1 MPAVKTTRKPKADST
16 PLADRIRK
24 AERHLSRVDPVMRRL
39 IKVYGPCTLGTR
51 TRDFFH
57 VLCTSIVSQQL
68 STKAADTIQKRLEA
82 LVKADPHILPATL
95 MRTAHDQLRACGL
108 SNAKARWL
116 VEIARRVHENE
127 FSFELLNTLD
137 DEAAIEMLDA
147 LPGIGRWSAEMYLMF
162 ALNRLDLYS
171 LGDLGLRRGVNVLYN
186 KGRPMSDRKTLRFV
200 ERWAPYRTVAS
211 WYLWRSSDPAPV
223 PGQVGSW

>member
-1 MPAVKTTRKPKADST
+1 MPKRKTSPDST
-16 PLADRIRK
+16 ALAGRLRK
-24 AERHLSRVDPVMRRL
+24 AERHLAKVDPVMRRL
-39 IKVYGPCTLGTR
+39 IRTYGPCTLGTR
-51 TRDFFH
+51 QRDFFH

-68 STKAADTIQKRLEA
+68 STKAAETIQKRLEA

-95 MRTAHDQLRACGL
+95 MKTAHDQLRACGL
-108 SNAKARWL
+108 SNAKAKWL

-127 FSFELLNTLD
+127 FSFEVLNELD
-137 DEAAIEMLDA
+137 DEPAIEMLDA

-186 KGRPMSDRKTLRFV
+186 KGRPLSDTRTLKRA
-200 ERWAPYRTVAS
+200 ETWAPYRTVAS
-211 WYLWRSSDPAPV
+211 WYLWRSSDPPPV
-223 PGQVGSW
+223 PGAKATW